1 MAFSP
6 PPNSRRSPQ
15 LPRRLSW
22 VSQLGQPPVLST
34 LAAGALILGLRAVG
48 ALQGLELGVYDQMM
62 RLRPTPPPD
71 DRILVVGIDEA
82 DIQSR
87 QEWPIADSTL
97 AELLTILVAAEPRAI
112 GLDMF
117 RDLPIG
123 DGRAALLEQIQAS
136 DRIIPVCK
144 ISSPANPGVPP
155 PTDTPETQVGF
166 SDLVVD
172 PGGILRRSLLIAAP
186 PADSEVVGT
195 HLCNDPEAQLFSL
208 GLQLALLY
216 LAEDGITPELTAQQ
230 ELRLD
235 QTVLPRLQPNL
246 GGYRNVDA
254 QGYQIMLNYR
264 SAKTAVPQV
273 SLTEVLSGEVD
284 PAQIRDRVILIG
296 ATTPEAKDEFYTP
309 FSGGL
314 RDSQKMAGVTVH
326 AQSVSQ
332 LLSAVLDDRPLL
344 WSWPTWG
351 EALWIV
357 LWGLSG
363 ALFAWYIRRPLTYAV
378 VAIMLLGGLYG
389 LCYGLFLQGGWIP
402 LVPPALALGLASG
415 GVVLLDRF
423 NKSDYGQAV
432 YKQMKNLLRLEIEID
447 KTKVGEQVAEI
458 TDTDYFN
465 KLQVQAKELR
475 ERRQAN
481 LNHPTTDDS
490 AADDPAADQLPTPP
504 ADAAPSPDRTP
515 DYFDDLKQKANR
527 LKSPG
532 ESESRPPAEPQD

>member
-6 PPNSRRSPQ
+6 PPHGPKQSRRSQ
-15 LPRRLSW
+15 RPRHW
-22 VSQLGQPPVLST
+22 VRKLGQTPLLS
-34 LAAGALILGLRAVG
+34 AAAASALILGIRAVG

-62 RLRPTPPPD
+62 RLRSAPPPD
-71 DRILVVGIDEA
+71 DRILVVGIDET

-87 QEWPIADSTL
+87 QEWPIEDNTI
-97 AELLTILVAAEPRAI
+97 AELLSVLVAAEPRAI

-123 DGRAALLEQIQAS
+123 EGREALLAAVQNS

-144 ISSPANPGVPP
+144 ISSPDNPGVPP
-155 PTDTPETQVGF
+155 PSGVPDEQVGF

-172 PGGILRRSLLIAAP
+172 SGGILRRSLLIAAP
-186 PADSEVVGT
+186 PPDAEVVNT
-195 HLCNDPEAQLFSL
+195 HLCNNPDAQLFSL
-208 GLQLALLY
+208 GLQLALRY
-216 LAEDGITPELTAQQ
+216 LAAEGINPELTAQQ
-230 ELRLD
+230 ELRLER
-235 QTVLPRLQPNL
+235 TVLPRLQPSL

-264 SAKTAVPQV
+264 AARAAVPQV
-273 SLTEVLSGEVD
+273 SLSEVLAGEVD

-314 RDSQKMAGVTVH
+314 RDSQKMAGVIVH

-332 LLSAVLDDRPLL
+332 ILSAVLNGRPLM
-344 WSWPTWG
+344 WSWSTPI

-357 LWGLSG
+357 LWGIGG
-363 ALFAWYIRRPLTYAV
+363 ALFAWYICRPFTYAV
-378 VAIMLLGGLYG
+378 VALILLGGLYG
-389 LCYGLFLQGGWIP
+389 ICYALFLQGGWIP
-402 LVPPALALGLASG
+402 LVPAALALGLASG

-432 YKQMKNLLRLEIEID
+432 YKQMKSLLRLEIEID
-447 KTKVGEQVAEI
+447 HSKVGEQVAEI

-465 KLQVQAKELR
+465 KLQAQARELR
-475 ERRQAN
+475 ERRQAATGQPPSPPQAESPSS
-481 LNHPTTDDS
+481 PT
-490 AADDPAADQLPTPP
+490 AADAPP
-504 ADAAPSPDRTP
+504 PSPDSSQA
-515 DYFDDLKQKANR
+515 YLDDLKQRAQR
-527 LKSPG
+527 LKSPD
-532 ESESRPPAEPQD
+532 ESSSPDTDE

>member
-6 PPNSRRSPQ
+6 PPNRRSRSPQ
-15 LPRRLSW
+15 SPPAVSW
-22 VSQLGQPPVLST
+22 VRQLGQPPVLST
-34 LAAGALILGLRAVG
+34 LAASVLILGLRAVG

-71 DRILVVGIDEA
+71 DRILVVGIDES

-87 QEWPIADSTL
+87 QEWPIEDNTIS
-97 AELLTILVAAEPRAI
+97 ELLTILVAAEPRAI

-123 DGRAALLEQIQAS
+123 DGRAALLEQIQGS

-144 ISSPANPGVPP
+144 ISSPDNPGVPP

-208 GLQLALLY
+208 GLQLALRY
-216 LAEDGITPELTAQQ
+216 LAEEGINPELTAQQ
-230 ELRLD
+230 ELRLG

-264 SAKTAVPQV
+264 APREAVPQV
-273 SLTEVLSGEVD
+273 SLTEVLAGEVD
-284 PAQIRDRVILIG
+284 PAQIRDRIVLIG

-314 RDSQKMAGVTVH
+314 RDSQKMSGVIVH

-351 EALWIV
+351 EAVWIV

-378 VAIMLLGGLYG
+378 VALVLLGGLYG
-389 LCYGLFLQGGWIP
+389 LCYALFLQGGWIP

-432 YKQMKNLLRLEIEID
+432 YKQMKSLLRLEIEID

-458 TDTDYFN
+458 TDTDYFS
-465 KLQVQAKELR
+465 KLQAQAKELR
-475 ERRQAN
+475 ERRQNQATRPATEDATSTPS
-481 LNHPTTDDS
+481 PTSPADS
-490 AADDPAADQLPTPP
+490 A
-504 ADAAPSPDRTP
+504 PSSDSTP
-515 DYFDDLKQKANR
+515 DYFEDLKQKADR
-527 LKSPG
+527 LKPQD
-532 ESESRPPAEPQD
+532 ESRPPSDRQE